1 MLHLQS
7 NTVSLKGPPDKD
19 TANFAKV
26 DSTRLHPETQLGS
39 FYNWVESFITVK
51 FVFIYIKTYQ
61 KFIYNTKRK

>member
-26 DSTRLHPETQLGS
+26 DSTRLHSETQLGS
-39 FYNWVESFITVK
+39 FYN
-51 FVFIYIKTYQ
+51 
-61 KFIYNTKRK
+61 